1 MSWTGTDADGS
12 LTTTPA
18 LLVVTYID
26 AQDEVWNTSYN
37 VFFSFYI
44 DTLFQ
49 FRVSRSLITSIN
61 LPSGIFHID
70 FKLILNFEVKTVT
83 NSLLLRT

>member
-26 AQDEVWNTSYN
+26 AQDEVCNTSYN
-37 VFFSFYI
+37 DLFSMLI
-44 DTLFQ
+44 LIQ
-49 FRVSRSLITSIN
+49 FLSGVSR
-61 LPSGIFHID
+61 
-70 FKLILNFEVKTVT
+70 ILDH
-83 NSLLLRT
+83 LRFIARGF